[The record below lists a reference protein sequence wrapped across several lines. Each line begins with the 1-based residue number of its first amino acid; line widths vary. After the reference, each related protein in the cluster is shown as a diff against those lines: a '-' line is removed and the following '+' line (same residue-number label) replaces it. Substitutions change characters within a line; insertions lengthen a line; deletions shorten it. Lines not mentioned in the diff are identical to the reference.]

1 MDKTK
6 ICDPEFPSNAKN
18 QAASGQATQSAHRK
32 YQAATSSYTFTGN
45 ILPLLAGLWKR
56 YLRKFLLGIGNI
68 SGKIKF
74 LAAPRMHIDYMKNM
88 FNESSVG
95 ERQFLG
101 TTCI

>member
-1 MDKTK
+1 MEK
-6 ICDPEFPSNAKN
+6 ILEKVS
-18 QAASGQATQSAHRK
+18 
-32 YQAATSSYTFTGN
+32 
-45 ILPLLAGLWKR
+45 
-56 YLRKFLLGIGNI
+56 LGFGNI